1 MTRPASAEIAA
12 ESKRDTNTGYNVTQM
27 PGHIVKDSTN
37 DNQSDLENPEGVEQ
51 VEAITKLWSKKMLWI
66 TLAFIWFLSFV
77 VDMLSSVQD
86 TLSPYITSY
95 FSKHGLLANINI
107 PSRIIGGVVLLPVS
121 KIIDIRGRTE
131 GFVGGIVLIVIG
143 MVMKAACQNV
153 ETYVAA
159 QVFYWVGKAALGFV
173 LDVFVADITTLRNRI
188 IMFTLNST
196 PVLATTFA
204 GPEIAQ
210 LFYTHSN
217 FRWAFGA
224 WSIILL
230 AFSVP
235 VISILYLQERKAKKV
250 GIVRQTSGRTSM
262 QSLKHYLLQF
272 DVVGMILIAAGFILF
287 LLPFSLV
294 SYSKAGWE
302 SPHIIVMIILGLL
315 CLGAF
320 LAWEKY
326 LTPVHFFP
334 FEVLKDRTVV
344 NAALTHA
351 LMFMTIFIWNAYYS
365 SYLQVVHG
373 LSIRDSNYVLNGLAL
388 TSYFIGPFVGLYIR
402 YTGHVKYPALA
413 SIPVYLLGTALIAYF
428 RTPSAHVG
436 YVAMCQILIGFGSAL
451 LTDTSRL
458 AVMAAVAH
466 KNMALSLVIH
476 SLFTSIGSSIGYAI
490 AGGMWTNML
499 PYKFAEYLP
508 EDAKSQA
515 WTIFGD
521 ITLQMKYPIGHPIR
535 DAAIEAYGDVGRK
548 MVIVGSSLTPL
559 IIITVLFW
567 RDINVKD
574 LEQEEKEKRG
584 TVF

>member
-1 MTRPASAEIAA
+1 MTRPASPEIAA
-12 ESKRDTNTGYNVTQM
+12 EPKRDADTGDNVTQM
-27 PGHIVKDSTN
+27 PGHNVKDSTN
-37 DNQSDLENPEGVEQ
+37 DNQSDLENPEGVGQ

-86 TLSPYITSY
+86 NLSPYITSY

-107 PSRIIGGVVLLPVS
+107 PSQIIGGVVLLPVS
-121 KIIDIRGRTE
+121 KIIDIPGRTE

-143 MVMKAACQNV
+143 MVMTAACQNV

-173 LDVFVADITTLRNRI
+173 LDV
-188 IMFTLNST
+188 ST

-210 LFYTHSN
+210 LFYTYSN

-230 AFSVP
+230 ALSVP

-250 GIVRQTSGRTSM
+250 GIVRKRSGRTFM

-272 DVVGMILIAAGFILF
+272 DVVGMILIAAMFILF

-326 LTPVHFFP
+326 LTPVNFFP
-334 FEVLKDRTVV
+334 FEVLKDRTVM

-388 TSYFIGPFVGLYIR
+388 TSYFIRPFVGLYIR

-413 SIPVYLLGTALIAYF
+413 SIPVYLFGTALIAYF

-436 YVAMCQILIGFGSAL
+436 YVTMCQILIELGSVL

-458 AVMAAVAH
+458 AVMPAVEH

-476 SLFTSIGSSIGYAI
+476 SLFISIGSAIGYAI
-490 AGGMWTNML
+490 AGSMWTNML
-499 PYKFAEYLP
+499 PYKLVEYLP
-508 EDAKSQA
+508 EDAKSQT

-521 ITLQMKYPIGHPIR
+521 ITLQMQYPIGHPIR
-535 DAAIEAYGDVGRK
+535 DAVIEAYGDVGRK
-548 MVIVGSSLTPL
+548 MVIVGSALTPL
-559 IIITVLFW
+559 MNHRSVL
-567 RDINVKD
+567 
-574 LEQEEKEKRG
+574 EEYKRQRLG
-584 TVF
+584 AGERKAWHSILNCSGSMAYCG